1 MINVRKGL
9 KRINDTL
16 ELSRFIQRLSTDEL
30 LYSHKCV
37 LSVNE
42 SSTLAKKLR
51 LIVKKNGYKNFMEN
65 CEKYIHFYAGDGKT
79 PKGSINA
86 TKQTL
91 VMELIRII
99 FADVNRWT
107 IFSKSKKMMNKIIL
121 YSNDKS

>member
-1 MINVRKGL
+1 MINVSKSL

-42 SSTLAKKLR
+42 SATLAKKLR
-51 LIVKKNGYKNFMEN
+51 LIVKKNGYENLMQN

-91 VMELIRII
+91 VMEIIKII

-107 IFSKSKKMMNKIIL
+107 IFSKSKKMMNKIIA